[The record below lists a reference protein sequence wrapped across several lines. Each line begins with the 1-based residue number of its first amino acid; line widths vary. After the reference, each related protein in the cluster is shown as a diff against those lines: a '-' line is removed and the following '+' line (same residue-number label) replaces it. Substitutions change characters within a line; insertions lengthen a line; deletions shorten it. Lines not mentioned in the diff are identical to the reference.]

1 MNRNRIDRRAAR
13 IGEAGKAYLYT
24 FSDLRTLVRD
34 YSRERGI
41 GYQPNS
47 ADRPV
52 ARRKVWESRRFWLGD
67 KFSKPVAPAAQA
79 ALRVACD
86 MVGSIDLLAFRAAV
100 MPGYYGVLAAHR
112 REERSRATQSCVALA
127 ELNDREG
134 RN

>member
-13 IGEAGKAYLYT
+13 IGEAGKAYFYSL
-24 FSDLRTLVRD
+24 SDLRTLVRD

-41 GYQPNS
+41 GYQPNA
-47 ADRPV
+47 ADRPR
-52 ARRKVWESRRFWLGD
+52 ARRKVWEARRFWLGD

-100 MPGYYGVLAAHR
+100 MPGYFGVLAAHR
-112 REERSRATQSCVALA
+112 REERSRAATPCIALA
-127 ELNDREG
+127 DLIDLEG